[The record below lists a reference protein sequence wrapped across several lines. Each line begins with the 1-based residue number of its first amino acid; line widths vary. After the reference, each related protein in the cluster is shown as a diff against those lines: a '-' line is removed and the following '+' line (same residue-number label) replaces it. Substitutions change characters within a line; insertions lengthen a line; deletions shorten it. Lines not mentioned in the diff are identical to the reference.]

1 MNKITELVS
10 ELMKTSEFK
19 TNVMGKYYEPFEE
32 DFIDKFD
39 DRIEHYYFYSQLAPL
54 VNYQASDDEC
64 LPEYVVDEIKN
75 EIDWDVVKD
84 TWADYNRC

>member
-1 MNKITELVS
+1 MNKITELVA

-19 TNVMGKYYEPFEE
+19 TRIMGKYYEPFEE

-54 VNYQASDDEC
+54 VNYQAFEDEL
-64 LPEYVVDEIKN
+64 LPE
-75 EIDWDVVKD
+75 DVVENIKSQINWDKVKD
-84 TWADYNRC
+84 AWSDYNRC